1 MYKSKKD
8 NQLKSARDSGT
19 LFSRLFISCQWRRR
33 DLENFFAHENQSL
46 PPSLSENGDLS
57 PVKTRVTKLD
67 KRNKTASRKFDND
80 VVSANCDVIIIFPIY
95 GQFGAIRKPDSR
107 HIVCKTYIFI
117 NSNFLS
123 YKK

>member
-57 PVKTRVTKLD
+57 PVKNISGITDYILKLED
-67 KRNKTASRKFDND
+67 DD
-80 VVSANCDVIIIFPIY
+80 
-95 GQFGAIRKPDSR
+95 
-107 HIVCKTYIFI
+107 TYIF
-117 NSNFLS
+117 NSVTEIPII
-123 YKK
+123 YKPIHRFALHRFALLYNMDLRHERVNIC